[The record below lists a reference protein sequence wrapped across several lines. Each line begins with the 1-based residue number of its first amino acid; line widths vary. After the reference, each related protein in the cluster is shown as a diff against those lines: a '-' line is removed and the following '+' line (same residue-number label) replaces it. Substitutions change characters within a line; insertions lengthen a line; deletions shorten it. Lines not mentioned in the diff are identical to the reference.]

1 MPAMPADSVSED
13 SPAVAALEA
22 EIVALLQ
29 LKRARPHS
37 GTGLFCRQARPKAS
51 QWLARIFY
59 RALSTC
65 CSTN

>member
-29 LKRARPHS
+29 LKRERPHS
-37 GTGLFCRQARPKAS
+37 GIDLFAGRHDPKHRS
-51 QWLARIFY
+51 GWREI
-59 RALSTC
+59 STEL
-65 CSTN
+65 